1 MGAMPAISGTI
12 VGPELREDRGQNSI
26 KLAKNRSFTSPS
38 KSVSE
43 NVRRNLQQAHQAVD
57 DTAQGE
63 LCTTIAWAE
72 KLSGPKDSRL
82 RSSSTHMVIP
92 TSAER
97 EGQSSGHPSISPVR
111 APNRSDSTCPPS
123 PTIHKHSISKEQQQQ
138 QQQGNA
144 SEAMSNNNR
153 VRERR
158 SGFQR
163 RDPIGSFVAPSQQAE
178 PQQRHVQRADEVCE
192 FPVNTLQEK
201 DDSDGGDDAQCAA
214 NHNNSQAEFK
224 MRAQTYA
231 GRPFRA
237 PANEQAGRYE
247 SAGRAANV
255 DESSFAQRYGSPTRA
270 TADMNLGLRIIT
282 GRSEQNDNSFYSR
295 QRATTTQATPL
306 SARSERYRGAGYVSP
321 DPYMPVEACTER
333 IERLLQKVQDTR
345 RETEA
350 QNAFTSPKT
359 PTRFDVGAGSQNPAQ
374 QQTLRQ
380 RQQQQQ
386 QPQKQVRP
394 DTSSTVSTLSLS
406 IGSDCEGLGLRIQN
420 DLVIREEASGMYS
433 PRRRAATVGAGPDD
447 KSSALMEQRRRLH
460 SGVEARGLR
469 PGASNSN
476 IAELHMKKERLRARR
491 AARLAEQ
498 AAADEAE
505 AAGDGVLSPQLLWT
519 TPGKAALGRPGLSSL
534 SGSMCSGIPADDIFF
549 ENSGLRA
556 MLQELPMSLKD
567 IEWDKRVHYYHVA
580 QTDQVF
586 REATE
591 TANIADCREE
601 CLQYLL
607 GERGVA
613 RLLSHQASSA
623 PTAAEKAKPGSAGG
637 VASGVVGPSR
647 AEVDAMAD
655 WIDDDSDV
663 FSDEGDHSFD
673 WSRDGFGYM
682 EFRRASRASM
692 ASGNVYSP
700 NAAQQHEQRASAPAA
715 PIGLAAAAAS
725 FAAAA
730 QPTTPLPSIGR
741 TAALSAAH
749 DESQGASMS
758 MLGTAADSGSAWS
771 LSPVTACAAADN
783 FNDAISLA
791 GGAMP
796 QGGGRDPSGAQPANF
811 GQLLSDRRSSLGL
824 RPGPPSATSQHPQ
837 QQAALSSDFQQA
849 LPRIQESGD
858 MDVSDDKWQM
868 LAFEDTASASVIKGD
883 RAMARVQ
890 LARLRAENAEIREEM
905 EHAQRALS
913 ALQNIYLRC

>member
-1 MGAMPAISGTI
+1 
-12 VGPELREDRGQNSI
+12 
-26 KLAKNRSFTSPS
+26 
-38 KSVSE
+38 
-43 NVRRNLQQAHQAVD
+43 
-57 DTAQGE
+57 
-63 LCTTIAWAE
+63 
-72 KLSGPKDSRL
+72 
-82 RSSSTHMVIP
+82 
-92 TSAER
+92 
-97 EGQSSGHPSISPVR
+97 
-111 APNRSDSTCPPS
+111 
-123 PTIHKHSISKEQQQQ
+123 
-138 QQQGNA
+138 
-144 SEAMSNNNR
+144 MSNNNR
-153 VRERR
+153 VREGVLV
-158 SGFQR
+158 SN
-163 RDPIGSFVAPSQQAE
+163 AE
-178 PQQRHVQRADEVCE
+178 PDRQLCSTLTAGRATAETCARADEVCE

-214 NHNNSQAEFK
+214 DHNNSQAEFK

-700 NAAQQHEQRASAPAA
+700 NAAQQHEQRAPGSRCSVVCGGGSANNT
-715 PIGLAAAAAS
+715 
-725 FAAAA
+725 FAEH
-730 QPTTPLPSIGR
+730 GR
-741 TAALSAAH
+741 TSALSAAH